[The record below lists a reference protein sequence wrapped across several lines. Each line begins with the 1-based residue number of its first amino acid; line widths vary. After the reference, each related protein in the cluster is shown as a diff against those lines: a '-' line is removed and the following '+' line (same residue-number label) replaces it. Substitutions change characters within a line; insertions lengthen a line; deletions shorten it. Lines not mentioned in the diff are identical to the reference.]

1 MLKCGRKLREF
12 TEFNMKQEKIS
23 KTCNTSYLTFSNI
36 TGGLLARN
44 TILNF
49 IGQVV
54 PLLVGVA
61 TIPFIVRGLGTER
74 FGLLALAWVI
84 LGYFAIFDLGLGR
97 ATTKFVAEVLGK
109 GEDEEIPSIVWTA
122 VTVQAV
128 LGIVGALVLA
138 GITPLLVERILNIP
152 PDLVGEAKATFY
164 LLALSVPVVL
174 VSGSFRGV
182 LEASQRFDLVNAV
195 KIPTSALTFLLPL
208 VGLWLGFKLPGIV
221 VLILSARVGALV
233 TFIIMNFHITPK
245 LRKYSGSLSL
255 FPRLFAFGGWVTVT
269 SIVGPVLVYL
279 DRFIIGSLLSISAVA
294 YYSAPYEAVTR
305 LQIIPASLVMTLFPA
320 FSTLEGIKDRQRL
333 GILFARSV
341 KYVLLTLV
349 PVVLAIM
356 LFAKEALQ
364 IWLGAEFAAKSTL
377 ALQIIALG
385 VLINSLAHTPFALLQ
400 GVGRPDLPAKFH
412 LLELPIYI
420 GTAWFL
426 VSNWG
431 IAGAAAAW
439 TLRVTLDSLL
449 LFGATFKIYKFSP
462 RLFAANGATLASFTL
477 LLFAGMTYGLK
488 SLTDT
493 LSLFIQ
499 LVSFTTIIGLFG
511 WFIWR
516 KVLDASDKGTILKG
530 VKPWQKNESKL

>member
-1 MLKCGRKLREF
+1 MGKQDRLQISGR
-12 TEFNMKQEKIS
+12 
-23 KTCNTSYLTFSNI
+23 
-36 TGGLLARN
+36 LLAKN
-44 TILNF
+44 TLLNF
-49 IGQVV
+49 ISQAV
-54 PLLVGVA
+54 PLLVGVV
-61 TIPFIVRGLGTER
+61 TIPFIVRGLGTDR
-74 FGLLALAWVI
+74 FGLLSLAWVI

-97 ATTKFVAEVLGK
+97 ATTKFVAEALGK
-109 GEDEEIPSIVWTA
+109 GEEKEVPCIVWTA

-128 LGIVGALVLA
+128 LGIVGALALA

-208 VGLWLGFKLPGIV
+208 AGLWLGLKLPGIV
-221 VLILSARVGALV
+221 ALILSARVGALI
-233 TFIIMNFHITPK
+233 TFIIMNFRITPK
-245 LRKYSGSLSL
+245 LREYSGSLSL
-255 FPRLFAFGGWVTVT
+255 FPRLFAFGGWVTVS
-269 SIVGPVLVYL
+269 SIVSPILEYL
-279 DRFIIGSLLSISAVA
+279 DRFLIGSLLSIGAVA

-305 LQIIPASLVMTLFPA
+305 LRIIPASLVMTLFPA
-320 FSTLEGIKDRQRL
+320 FSALEGIKDRQRL

-341 KYVLLTLV
+341 KYVLLTLG
-349 PVVLAIM
+349 PVVLAIT

-377 ALQIIALG
+377 VLQIFALG

-420 GTAWFL
+420 GTAWLF

-439 TLRVTLDSLL
+439 TLRVTLDALL
-449 LFGATFKIYKFSP
+449 LFGATFKVYKFSP

-477 LLFAGMTYGLK
+477 LLLAGITYGLK
-488 SLTDT
+488 SLTGA
-493 LSLFIQ
+493 LPLFIQ
-499 LVSFTTIIGLFG
+499 TISFTVIIGLFA
-511 WFIWR
+511 WFVWR
-516 KVLDASDKGTILKG
+516 KVLDASDKGIILKA
-530 VKPWQKNESKL
+530 VKPWQKSESGL